1 MKNNRTVSE
10 ADFRLPEFRTAKLED
25 YEFRPGDDKPVRKD
39 RWQTSIFAIASAVG
53 LLSKRDGFEVSQVVA
68 AVELLTKDAHSWE
81 TEDYPVLPAVLD
93 LKFKDGSVLLGAAS
107 AGTGPS
113 YHVSWNCISLAFDVE
128 FVVGW
133 RISAPAIPA
142 NE

>member
-1 MKNNRTVSE
+1 MKNQRAVTE

-39 RWQTSIFAIASAVG
+39 RWQTGIFAIASAVG

-68 AVELLTKDAHSWE
+68 AVELLTKDGHSWE
-81 TEDYPVLPAVLD
+81 TEDYPELPAVLD
-93 LKFKDGSVLLGAAS
+93 LKLKDGSVLLGVSVAR
-107 AGTGPS
+107 TGRS
-113 YHVSWNCISLAFDVE
+113 YHTTWSCLSLAFDVD

-133 RISAPAIPA
+133 RMSAPVATA
-142 NE
+142 DE